1 MGQLANLFSSRAY
14 ALVLPK
20 NEDDEISRYVA
31 MHAGERDSVERRPFR
46 RQVDFWA
53 FSIAA
58 ALALRLE
65 PREGLPSNWGKRFIY
80 TSQGILDEDLCSL
93 LAVVAV
99 AKMGHD
105 HVEVTD
111 MRRVVELANR
121 LAGAG
126 SSYVLTKLS
135 ESALRTTPLDRTLE
149 LAKSLQERVR
159 SDA

>member
-1 MGQLANLFSSRAY
+1 MGQLASLFSNRAY

-20 NEDDEISRYVA
+20 NEDDEIGRYVA

-53 FSIAA
+53 FSIAT

-65 PREGLPSNWGKRFIY
+65 PRDGPLGSWGKRFIY
-80 TSQGILDEDLCSL
+80 TSQGILNENLCSL

-105 HVEVTD
+105 HSEVED
-111 MRRVVELANR
+111 IRRVVDLANR
-121 LAGAG
+121 LAGSG
-126 SSYVLTKLS
+126 CPYVLTKLS
-135 ESALRTTPLDRTLE
+135 ESALRTTPLDRALE
-149 LAKSLQERVR
+149 LARSLQEEVQP
-159 SDA
+159 DL